1 MKTVISDLVWADLED
16 IGDYIAQDSPM
27 RARQFVSKLLDH
39 CERLADF
46 PMSAP
51 LREDVAPGIRAASH
65 GQYLIFYRI
74 ADGALRI
81 ERILQ
86 GNRLFPDAD

>member
-1 MKTVISDLVWADLED
+1 MKTIISDLVWADLED
-16 IGDYIAQDSPM
+16 IGDYIAQDSPL
-27 RARQFVSKLLDH
+27 RARKFVSELLDH

-46 PMSAP
+46 PNAAP
-51 LREDVAPGIRAASH
+51 LREDVSPGIRAASH
-65 GQYLIFYRI
+65 GQYLIFYRV

-86 GNRLFPDAD
+86 GNRLFPEAD

>member
-1 MKTVISDLVWADLED
+1 VKTVISDLVWADLED
-16 IGDYIAQDSPM
+16 IGDYIAQDSPL
-27 RARQFVSKLLDH
+27 RARAFVSELLDH

-51 LREDVAPGIRAASH
+51 LREDVSPDLRAASH
-65 GQYLIFYRI
+65 GQYLIFYRVT
-74 ADGALRI
+74 GNSLRV

-86 GNRLFPDAD
+86 GNRLFPDPA

>member
-16 IGDYIAQDSPM
+16 IGDYIAQDSPL
-27 RARQFVSKLLDH
+27 RAREFVSELLDH

-51 LREDVAPGIRAASH
+51 QREDVSPGIRAASH
-65 GQYLIFYRI
+65 GQYLIFYHV
-74 ADGALRI
+74 AEGALRI

-86 GNRLFPDAD
+86 GNRLFPDPD